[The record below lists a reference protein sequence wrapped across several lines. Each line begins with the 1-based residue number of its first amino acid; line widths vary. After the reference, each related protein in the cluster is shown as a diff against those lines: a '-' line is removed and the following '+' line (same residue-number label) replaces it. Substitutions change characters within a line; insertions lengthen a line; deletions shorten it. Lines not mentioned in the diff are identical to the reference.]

1 MLRIIV
7 TSILLVN
14 SIFWGIYPPS
24 DTSPH
29 SKISLQLGIGEVKN
43 RWVHVAIGTLF
54 YIVAVIVAQ
63 QQYIQHL
70 WC

>member
-29 SKISLQLGIGEVKN
+29 SKISLQLGLGEVKN
-43 RWVHVAIGTLF
+43 RWIHIVIGTIF
-54 YIVAVIVAQ
+54 YIIAVIVAQ

>member
-63 QQYIQHL
+63 QQYIQQQ
-70 WC
+70 